1 MRSTEKLFEFV
12 ICFNFVEVYEETLWQ
27 PLVKMFDFIGNPAEN
42 GPAIWGSSTY
52 RINIDA
58 AYICLTAKVTGNLT
72 FLKLFW
78 VKKFN

>member
-27 PLVKMFDFIGNPAEN
+27 PLVKCLILLATRRKWASCFEVP
-42 GPAIWGSSTY
+42 Y

-58 AYICLTAKVTGNLT
+58 AYICLTAQVIGDLT

-78 VKKFN
+78 VKKFNV